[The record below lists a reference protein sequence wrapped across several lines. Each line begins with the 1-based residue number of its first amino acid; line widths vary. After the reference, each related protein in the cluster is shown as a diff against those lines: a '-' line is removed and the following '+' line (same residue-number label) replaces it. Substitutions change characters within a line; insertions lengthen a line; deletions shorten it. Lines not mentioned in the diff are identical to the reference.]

1 MESTKSI
8 DSLAKIINS
17 KVENKFLKYSDYNL
31 TNNSPNQAESKVIAH
46 IFNLNPGEI
55 SPIIEGESGVYII
68 QLENKNTS
76 PTITDEKVLEKTEQK
91 QEEIRNQVDQNY
103 YGSLYNSYKVKDQ
116 RAQNMILNN

>member
-1 MESTKSI
+1 M
-8 DSLAKIINS
+8 
-17 KVENKFLKYSDYNL
+17 
-31 TNNSPNQAESKVIAH
+31 IAH
-46 IFNLNPGEI
+46 VFNLNPGEI
-55 SPIIEGESGVYII
+55 SPVIEGEIGVYII